1 MKIILVTFLFILT
14 SCGGQELSDSA
25 LKRRSL
31 KEYYISSG
39 EVNYFLPELPSW
51 ANYSSAGKCYLDK
64 SVRYL
69 NFEKLR
75 RSLLLSYE
83 EAMQMQLMFNY
94 ELQKAGEKKHI
105 ETVDF
110 KSEENIFY
118 DVTQKIQQK
127 IRTFNTPSYSRLNVI
142 WIDPFLG
149 EKGALKKILDLKEMS
164 LGHPILLSMCLSQRG
179 LENYLKGIKMNNKNI
194 RLISSEAFTP
204 YDQNNEI
211 NYQLNINLDDL
222 FNIKKKVYLYF
233 KKGNSVP
240 KEIKGH
246 FYKKK
251 I

>member
-1 MKIILVTFLFILT
+1 VKIVLITLLFILT

-31 KEYYISSG
+31 KEYYVSSG

-51 ANYSSAGKCYLDK
+51 ANYSSSGQCYLDK

-83 EAMQMQLMFNY
+83 EAVQMQMMFNY
-94 ELQKAGEKKHI
+94 VLQKAGEKEHI

-110 KSEENIFY
+110 KSEEKIFY

-127 IRTFNTPSYSRLNVI
+127 IRSFNTPKYSRLHVI

-149 EKGALKKILDLKEMS
+149 EKGALKKILSSKEMS
-164 LGHPILLSMCLSQRG
+164 LGHPILLSMCLSLRG
-179 LENYLKGIKMNNKNI
+179 LENYLRSNKMNNKNI

-204 YDQNNEI
+204 YDKNNEV
-211 NYQLNINLDDL
+211 NYQFNVNLDDL
-222 FNIKKKVYLYF
+222 FKIKKKVYLYL
-233 KKGNSVP
+233 KKGKSVP

-246 FYKKK
+246 FYNKK

>member
-1 MKIILVTFLFILT
+1 MNIVLVCLLFLFT
-14 SCGGQELSDSA
+14 ACSRQEISDSS

-31 KEYYISSG
+31 KEYYVSSG

-51 ANYSSAGKCYLDK
+51 ANFSSSGKCYRDK

-75 RSLLLSYE
+75 RSLLLTYE

-94 ELQKAGEKKHI
+94 ELQKAEEKEHI
-105 ETVDF
+105 EIVDF
-110 KSEENIFY
+110 KLEEKLFY

-127 IRTFNTPSYSRLNVI
+127 IRTFNTPNYSRVNII
-142 WIDPFLG
+142 WIDSFLG
-149 EKGALKKILDLKEMS
+149 EKGALKKILSLKDMD
-164 LGHPILLSMCLSQRG
+164 LGHPILVSMCLSQRG
-179 LENYLKGIKMNNKNI
+179 LERYLKKSNLNNKNI
-194 RLISSEAFTP
+194 RLLSSEIFTP
-204 YDQNNEI
+204 YDHNNEI
-211 NYQLNINLDDL
+211 NYQLNLNLDDL
-222 FNIKKKVYLYF
+222 FKVKKKVYLYI
-233 KKGNSVP
+233 KKGHSVP